1 MENKNSS
8 AIRIIYILLFAG
20 ALVYVSMFGGS
31 LPYMMVSLF
40 IINSVA
46 SIVYIYAVFH
56 SIKIVQDIHTH
67 SVLKENYIEYRF
79 KVVNDG
85 VLSCTNIKFNFI
97 NELST
102 IYGNE
107 GLRHIGLEPRQCIE
121 RPLELVCNYSGTYFA
136 GADSVEIMDYFGI
149 FKVKFDMPQ
158 KIKVVV
164 HPRIIEIN
172 SLSFLEDNN
181 DSVMSSQYM
190 NTDMAV
196 DNQVREY
203 NAGDS
208 VNMIHWKN
216 SARYNKLM
224 VRTYAEEETMDYV
237 VIIDGFIDS
246 SEYLERI
253 ITADKIRET
262 SIAIINYLYKC
273 GCNISF
279 AINTCDVKNIYSM
292 SDFNNVYD
300 EVSAYLFTT
309 GMHFIDASGSNYA
322 GYAGWN
328 SHAVVIIVSANSRDS
343 QASKLSDTVVW
354 INVNEFKSV
363 DEFFS
368 MKE

>member
-1 MENKNSS
+1 MEDKNR
-8 AIRIIYILLFAG
+8 AVTVRRIIYILLFAG
-20 ALVYVSMFGGS
+20 ALGYVSVFGGN
-31 LPYMMVSLF
+31 LPYMIVSLV
-40 IINSVA
+40 IINSVIA
-46 SIVYIYAVFH
+46 IIYIYAVFY
-56 SIKIVQDIHTH
+56 SVKIIQDIHTH
-67 SVLKENYIEYRF
+67 SVLKGNYTEYRF

-107 GLRHIGLEPRQCIE
+107 GLGHIGLEPRQCIQ

-136 GADSVEIMDYFGI
+136 GVDSIEIMDYFGI

-158 KIKVVV
+158 KMKVVV

-172 SLSFLEDNN
+172 SLPFMDDND

-190 NTDMAV
+190 NIDMAV
-196 DNQVREY
+196 DSQVREY

-216 SARYNKLM
+216 SAKYNKLM
-224 VRTYAEEETMDYV
+224 VRTYAEEETMDYI
-237 VIIDGFIDS
+237 VILDGIIDS
-246 SEYLERI
+246 SEYIERI

-279 AINTCDVKNIYSM
+279 AINTCDVKNIYSK
-292 SDFNNVYD
+292 SDFNIVYD
-300 EVSAYLFTT
+300 AVSAYSFTT
-309 GMHFIDASGSNYA
+309 GTHFINASDCNHTS
-322 GYAGWN
+322 WN
-328 SHAVVIIVSANSRDS
+328 NNAVVIIVSANIKDS

-368 MKE
+368 VKE